1 MTEKTETKSTMRMIP
16 LLLDAATLERIK
28 EWGKAYTE
36 ANTGIGT
43 LSRAATVRLMLNRV
57 PMPKAAR

>member
-1 MTEKTETKSTMRMIP
+1 MTEKTENTMRMIP
-16 LLLDAATLERIK
+16 LLLDATTLERIK
-28 EWGKAYTE
+28 ERGKAYTQ
-36 ANTGIGT
+36 ANPGIGT